1 MEYDRTALADL
12 ARHAMEERG
21 FLTDF
26 PKEALAE
33 AERLDGGIAAGSSVR
48 DLRDLLWCS
57 IDNDETRDLD
67 QLTVADRLPDGT
79 VRVRVA
85 IADVSAFVPPG
96 SAIDRHARHNTTTVY
111 TAGGTFSM
119 IPERLSTGLTSLHEG
134 EDRLSMVVEMCVE
147 EDGSVSGSDLYRA
160 LVRNQ
165 AKLTYRGIGAWLDNA
180 GPLPARAAEVQG
192 LPDLLKL
199 QDEAARRL
207 RRRRHERGAL
217 RLERADMR
225 LVFNDSGAVTGLKL
239 ERTNRAKELIEDFMV
254 AANETTARFLEARGL
269 PSLRRVVE
277 APQRWPRI
285 VDVAFQLGETLPA
298 EPDSLALATF
308 LDRRREADPEG
319 FGELSL
325 TITKLLGSGE
335 YVVDLPEREAPGHFG
350 LAVEDYTHATA
361 PNRRYPDLIT
371 QRLLKAALDGRSNG
385 GLYTP
390 EELEELARH
399 CTERENEA
407 QKVERQVRKSAAALL
422 LAGRIGE
429 TFGAIVTGASEK
441 GTWVRLLAL
450 PVEGRLERG
459 CEGLD
464 VGDRVRVRLAATDV
478 ERGFID
484 FEC

>member
-1 MEYDRTALADL
+1 
-12 ARHAMEERG
+12 
-21 FLTDF
+21 
-26 PKEALAE
+26 
-33 AERLDGGIAAGSSVR
+33 
-48 DLRDLLWCS
+48 
-57 IDNDETRDLD
+57 
-67 QLTVADRLPDGT
+67 
-79 VRVRVA
+79 
-85 IADVSAFVPPG
+85 
-96 SAIDRHARHNTTTVY
+96 
-111 TAGGTFSM
+111 M
-119 IPERLSTGLTSLHEG
+119 IPERLSTGLTSLHQG

-147 EDGSVSGSDLYRA
+147 EDGAIRSSDLYRA

-192 LPDLLKL
+192 LPDLLRL

-225 LVFNDSGAVTGLKL
+225 LVFNDSGTVAGLRL

-277 APQRWPRI
+277 APHRWPRI
-285 VDVAFQLGETLPA
+285 VDVARQFGETLPP

-385 GLYTP
+385 NLYSP
-390 EELEELARH
+390 EELEEIAKH

-422 LAGRIGE
+422 LVDHIGE
-429 TFGAIVTGASEK
+429 TFEAIVTGASEK
-441 GTWVRLLAL
+441 GTWVRLLTL

-464 VGDRVRVRLAATDV
+464 VGDRVRVRLAAIDV